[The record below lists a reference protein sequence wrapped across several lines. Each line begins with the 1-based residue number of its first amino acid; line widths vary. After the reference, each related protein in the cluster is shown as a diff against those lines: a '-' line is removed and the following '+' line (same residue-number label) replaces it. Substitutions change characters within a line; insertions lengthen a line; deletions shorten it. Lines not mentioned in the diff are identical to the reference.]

1 MVYLPADPTLQFKS
15 FSAPISNLQ
24 DTHVAAPFFGPNA
37 WLAVLQPVNGG
48 GIPPHHA
55 FVKLKMTFKEGGAFD
70 FSSTYE
76 RIKET
81 LSQVSEQARENG
93 RPVDLSTVDLEQL
106 PAYEEVAAAV
116 PTTVPITAS
125 TTHIQRPTPI
135 SPTGAS
141 RPLPRVNGTIDHGRD
156 RKGPSNPEPA
166 EQLPPP
172 NEPPPGY
179 DEAQQ
184 SSVAESLEASIR
196 RSQ

>member
-1 MVYLPADPTLQFKS
+1 MNPTLQFKS

-24 DTHVAAPFFGPNA
+24 DTRVAAPFFGPNA

-70 FSSTYE
+70 LSSTYE

-81 LSQVSEQARENG
+81 LSHASEVARENG

-106 PAYEEVAAAV
+106 PAYEEVAAAI
-116 PTTVPITAS
+116 PATASMTTS

-135 SPTGAS
+135 SSTGAP
-141 RPLPRVNGTIDHGRD
+141 RLPRRD
-156 RKGPSNPEPA
+156 NVIADSSRNQKEPTNPEPA

-184 SSVAESLEASIR
+184 SSVAESLEESIR